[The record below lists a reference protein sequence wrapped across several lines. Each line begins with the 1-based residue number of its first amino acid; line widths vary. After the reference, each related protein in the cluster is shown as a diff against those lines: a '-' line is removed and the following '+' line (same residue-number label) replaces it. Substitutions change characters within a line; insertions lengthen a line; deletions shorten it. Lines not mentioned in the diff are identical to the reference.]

1 MTEIVIIRATK
12 DIAETLRTNSEYLR
26 ESFSHIMKQIAFSVS
41 EIITGGCLRSFETS
55 TIKTFHGNSSRG
67 TIRSETISGY
77 RESFKIWKM
86 LSVSPCKVF
95 MFLRYWHFCCD
106 FLLMKE
112 NSFIRKLGK
121 IPKFMKSHLLP
132 DISRSKG
139 SQTKNFV
146 G

>member
-1 MTEIVIIRATK
+1 MSNEGYCWNSTHQQWISSRIIFPY
-12 DIAETLRTNSEYLR
+12 N
-26 ESFSHIMKQIAFSVS
+26 
-41 EIITGGCLRSFETS
+41 ETS
-55 TIKTFHGNSSRG
+55 DSFFSFINVYRRVFKIFWNIYYKTFYGNSSRG
-67 TIRSETISGY
+67 TTRSETISGY

-86 LSVSPCKVF
+86 LSVSPWKVF

-106 FLLMKE
+106 FLVMKE

-121 IPKFMKSHLLP
+121 IPKFMTSHLLP

-146 G
+146 S